1 MARRPPRHAARS
13 KARFPVLL
21 GLILVAGA
29 VALWRAWDPNDG
41 VRADAGSPS
50 AKLPSSASPS
60 PADSGPTGAPS
71 PAGDQIPGPIN
82 TAFPGITTFRGNATR
97 DYYGEGPVPR
107 HPVIRWSY
115 PESGELCSTSADAA
129 GSRVWCGIGWT
140 GQPNV
145 IVHEDGKI
153 EIREGAYD
161 GHYHFLD
168 GRTGRPMRPDLV
180 TGDLAKG
187 SATSDPEG
195 FPLYYAG
202 SRDNQFRIIAMDRSR
217 PTVLWSMNADTTV
230 SRPLWNNDWDGAALV
245 LGDYLL
251 EGGENSWFYV
261 VKINRGY
268 DDAGKVTVDPT
279 IVATIPGYDEQLLS
293 DVGDQEVSI
302 ENSVAF
308 RKGIVYL

>member
-1 MARRPPRHAARS
+1 M
-13 KARFPVLL
+13 
-21 GLILVAGA
+21 
-29 VALWRAWDPNDG
+29 ALWQVWGPNDG
-41 VRADAGSPS
+41 VRAAPVARPLGR
-50 AKLPSSASPS
+50 PSSASPS
-60 PADSGPTGAPS
+60 PARSGPTGVAV
-71 PAGDQIPGPIN
+71 AGRRADPGPIN

-115 PESGELCSTSADAA
+115 PESGELCSTSSDAA
-129 GSRVWCGIGWT
+129 GSRVWCGTGWT

-145 IVHEDGKI
+145 IVHEDGRI

-161 GHYHFLD
+161 AHYHFLN

-187 SATSDPEG
+187 SATLGPRG
-195 FPLYYAG
+195 IPA
-202 SRDNQFRIIAMDRSR
+202 
-217 PTVLWSMNADTTV
+217 VLRGLARQPASASSPWTARARRCSGRMNADTTV

-261 VKINRGY
+261 VKINRG
-268 DDAGKVTVDPT
+268 
-279 IVATIPGYDEQLLS
+279 L
-293 DVGDQEVSI
+293 
-302 ENSVAF
+302 
-308 RKGIVYL
+308 

>member
-13 KARFPVLL
+13 KVPFPVLL
-21 GLILVAGA
+21 LGLVLVAGA
-29 VALWRAWDPNDG
+29 VTLWQAWGPDGAFARTPVARPPSRRRAPRRRR
-41 VRADAGSPS
+41 RAP
-50 AKLPSSASPS
+50 
-60 PADSGPTGAPS
+60 DSTGAPS
-71 PAGDQIPGPIN
+71 PAGDQTPGPIN

-129 GSRVWCGIGWT
+129 GSRVWCGTGWT

-145 IVHEDGKI
+145 IVHENGRI

-161 GHYHFLD
+161 GHYHFLN

-195 FPLYYAG
+195 YPLYYAG
-202 SRDNQFRIIAMDRSR
+202 SRDN
-217 PTVLWSMNADTTV
+217 
-230 SRPLWNNDWDGAALV
+230 
-245 LGDYLL
+245 
-251 EGGENSWFYV
+251 
-261 VKINRGY
+261 
-268 DDAGKVTVDPT
+268 
-279 IVATIPGYDEQLLS
+279 
-293 DVGDQEVSI
+293 
-302 ENSVAF
+302 
-308 RKGIVYL
+308 

>member
-1 MARRPPRHAARS
+1 M
-13 KARFPVLL
+13 
-21 GLILVAGA
+21 
-29 VALWRAWDPNDG
+29 
-41 VRADAGSPS
+41 
-50 AKLPSSASPS
+50 
-60 PADSGPTGAPS
+60 
-71 PAGDQIPGPIN
+71 
-82 TAFPGITTFRGNATR
+82 
-97 DYYGEGPVPR
+97 
-107 HPVIRWSY
+107 
-115 PESGELCSTSADAA
+115 
-129 GSRVWCGIGWT
+129 
-140 GQPNV
+140 
-145 IVHEDGKI
+145 IVHEDGRI

-161 GHYHFLD
+161 GHYHFLN

-195 FPLYYAG
+195 YPLYYAG
-202 SRDNQFRIIAMDRSR
+202 SRDNWFRIIAMDRSR
-217 PTVLWSMNADTTV
+217 PTVLWSMNADTSVT
-230 SRPLWNNDWDGAALV
+230 RPLWNNDWDGAALI

-302 ENSVAF
+302 ENSVGVPRRHRVLRELGRPGA
-308 RKGIVYL
+308 GMGYL